1 MIEKMSIYLAAS
13 TKYQP
18 KKPRKT
24 CYLLEAVVDNIP
36 YTRHEILQMDETY
49 HGAMTLTMK
58 AAADRIRRPVDVV
71 VYTEDGYL
79 ASRLNELAEMKAA
92 GFRNKDGSMIAFSE
106 AWQTIAEHVKEIQ
119 AETGAHSYTEWML
132 RQMEDDNV

>member
-18 KKPRKT
+18 KKQRKT

-49 HGAMTLTMK
+49 HGAMTLTMR
-58 AAADRIRRPVDVV
+58 AAADRIKQPVDVV

-92 GFRNKDGSMIAFSE
+92 GFRNKDGSMIAYADAWE
-106 AWQTIAEHVKEIQ
+106 AIAAHIKDVEVE
-119 AETGAHSYTEWML
+119 AGAHSYSKWML